1 MTMNRARKWRVA
13 SSQDDV
19 PPGICKC
26 GRLTE
31 REAWLPKIARFAD
44 AGAELLEPYES
55 MGDQNE
61 ADAVLFFD
69 EADSLLFKRAST
81 GESCSTSISRNRNAL
96 MQKLDRFG
104 GVVGWRAAVRASR
117 GAGHAEK
124 RRIALSE
131 PTHGH
136 EAVTAPLRYL
146 PPPRWKSRDA
156 TPWICLKT
164 REKW

>member
-1 MTMNRARKWRVA
+1 MTMNRPRKWRVA

-104 GVVGWRAAVRASR
+104 GRGRVARSGSRKPRSRTCREAAHPLYPSQRTGTRPSQRRSAISRRRAGNPAVPRR
-117 GAGHAEK
+117 GSA
-124 RRIALSE
+124 
-131 PTHGH
+131 
-136 EAVTAPLRYL
+136 
-146 PPPRWKSRDA
+146 
-156 TPWICLKT
+156 
-164 REKW
+164 